1 MLAARFVEIV
11 SLELPGAVRG
21 LTLKLPF
28 VSEGSPETLNVTE
41 LLPDIF
47 VTLTVSALFDPRFT
61 VSVEADSEMP
71 KSEGAGFTVSE
82 TVVEWPLPLPLM
94 VRV

>member
-1 MLAARFVEIV
+1 M
-11 SLELPGAVRG
+11 ELPGAVTG
-21 LTLKLPF
+21 LTLKLLF
-28 VSEGSPETLNVTE
+28 VLGGSPETLNVTE

-47 VTLTVSALFDPRFT
+47 VTLTVNAMFAPRFT
-61 VSVEADSEMP
+61 VSVEADSKMP
-71 KSEGAGFTVSE
+71 KSEGAGLTVSE

>member
-1 MLAARFVEIV
+1 M
-11 SLELPGAVRG
+11 ELPGAVTG

-28 VSEGSPETLNVTE
+28 VFGGSPETVNVTE

-47 VTLTVSALFDPRFT
+47 VTLTVSVLFDPRFT
-61 VSVEADSEMP
+61 VNVEADSEMP